1 MREGSAVAQT
11 IPSHTYSAIRSSE
24 VDGPSL
30 RFVVSPRLNRRARS
44 SLVHGRGHIVRAL
57 GARAGRVDLS
67 GRLIVGGCPLMHD
80 GRAYRVRRKTGR
92 GSGTGVRREAGR
104 RYLSPQPVTCRPRC
118 RARNESSTPG
128 QHISRRSPGTGPFGG
143 RGPGELTGRP
153 VLRLSRAGWSMS
165 GRRRAPR
172 PGERHRPGHLASVPG
187 RPRRGVRGRT
197 GRESAVIVC
206 SVRPPCR
213 DGPVSRRR

>member
-1 MREGSAVAQT
+1 MRAPHVGNARQNLDVLRVTHSLSARSLSAT
-11 IPSHTYSAIRSSE
+11 ESAIRSSE

-30 RFVVSPRLNRRARS
+30 RFVISPRLNRRAHSR
-44 SLVHGRGHIVRAL
+44 LVHGRGHIVRAL

-67 GRLIVGGCPLMHD
+67 GRLIVGGCLLMHD
-80 GRAYRVRRKTGR
+80 GRAYRVRRKAGR
-92 GSGTGVRREAGR
+92 GSGTSRDAGPGT
-104 RYLSPQPVTCRPRC
+104 SHRPRASAY
-118 RARNESSTPG
+118 RAGHRELAHSADADPESSLAG
-128 QHISRRSPGTGPFGG
+128 Q
-143 RGPGELTGRP
+143 
-153 VLRLSRAGWSMS
+153 VLRLSGAGWFLSR
-165 GRRRAPR
+165 RRRAPW

-197 GRESAVIVC
+197 GRESAVIVF